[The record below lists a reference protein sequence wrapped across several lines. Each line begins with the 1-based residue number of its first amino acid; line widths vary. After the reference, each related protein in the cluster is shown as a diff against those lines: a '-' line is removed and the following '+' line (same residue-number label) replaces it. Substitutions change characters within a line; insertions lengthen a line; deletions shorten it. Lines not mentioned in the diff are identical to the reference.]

1 LDIFKRLLVRCGAE
15 GDHFLERII
24 TGDESWI
31 HRYEPRVNARV
42 WNGYIL
48 IRPPRKSSNAS
59 NRRKAYADTFFGLT
73 RATAGTREGFSSEQ
87 C

>member
-1 LDIFKRLLVRCGAE
+1 LVCCGAE

-24 TGDESWI
+24 MGDETWI
-31 HRYEPRVNARV
+31 HHYEPRVNARV
-42 WNGYIL
+42 WNGHIL

-59 NRRKAYADTFFGLT
+59 NCRKAYADMFFGLT
-73 RATAGTREGFSSEQ
+73 RATAGTLSREGFSSEQ